1 MLKFFLWFQYLRKKK
16 IVLLSIAAVAL
27 STSLLIVVSSLF
39 TGFIR
44 AFEGAAVQAIGEV
57 VVTPPVRFGKYPLFI
72 ERLEQTGAVETATAA
87 LSTQGL
93 LYLGKGEVRAVA
105 VWGIEPVGRSEV
117 TGMKQSLRRQSRQVA
132 APSFN
137 VPGAPDEPGGFV
149 GIGVVA
155 EPDEKTDEYDFG
167 VIEKDMIGR
176 KVVLVTGTEVVSGAA
191 DDSSSNDVPGESG
204 RFKRINIPF
213 TISDIVFTGV
223 YVLDKDF
230 VYLPIEELQKKLYPD
245 EVWPVADQVH
255 IKLAPGVSVDSALAQ
270 IRGVWEAFASEQIG
284 WNQYLIKYTDIETAA
299 QMQSRYVAALIT
311 QMGVLL
317 LIFGVVSLGVVLLV
331 FCIFYMIVRLKQKD
345 VAILKSCGAASG
357 SVVLI
362 FGGFGACV
370 GVIGSAVGA
379 ILGYVITRNV
389 NTIEEWIRLV
399 FGLKLWKSSVYM
411 FSRIPNEVNWN
422 SALIIV
428 LSAILAVVLG
438 ALTPAIIAARTR
450 PVNVL
455 RYE

>member
-1 MLKFFLWFQYLRKKK
+1 MLKFFLWFQYLREKK

-39 TGFIR
+39 RGFIK

-57 VVTPPVRFGKYPLFI
+57 VVSPPMRFGKYRLFI
-72 ERLEQTGAVETATAA
+72 DRLEQTGAVETATAT

-93 LYLGKGEVRAVA
+93 LYLGKGEVRAAA
-105 VWGIEPVGRSEV
+105 VWGIEPAGRSQV
-117 TGMKQSLRRQSRQVA
+117 TGMKQSLRRQSRQGE
-132 APSFN
+132 APSFE
-137 VPGAPDEPGGFV
+137 VPGAPEELGGFV

-155 EPDEKTDEYDFG
+155 EPDEKTDEYDFAT
-167 VIEKDMIGR
+167 IEKDMIGR
-176 KVVLVTGTEVVSGAA
+176 KVVLVTGSEVVSGSAE
-191 DDSSSNDVPGESG
+191 DLSSNDSVGG
-204 RFKRINIPF
+204 ARQFKRVNIPF

-223 YVLDKDF
+223 YVLDRDF
-230 VYLPIEELQKKLYPD
+230 VYLPIEELQKRLYPD
-245 EVWPVADQVH
+245 EVWPAADQVH
-255 IKLAPGVSVDSALAQ
+255 IKLAAGVPVDSALAQ
-270 IRGVWEAFASEQIG
+270 IRGVWEVFASEQLG
-284 WNQYLIKYTDIETAA
+284 WNRYLIKYTDIETAA
-299 QMQSRYVAALIT
+299 QMQSRYVAALVT

-357 SVVLI
+357 SVVLV

-370 GVIGSAVGA
+370 GLIGSALGA
-379 ILGYVITRNV
+379 ILGYVVTRNV
-389 NTIEEWIRLV
+389 NTIEAWIRVV

-411 FSRIPNEVNWN
+411 FSRIPNEVNWS

-428 LSAILAVVLG
+428 LSAIFAVVLG
-438 ALTPAIIAARTR
+438 ALMPAIIAARTR